1 MAFPPPPKLTEIRIP
16 KSNYPWMPF
25 LESTE
30 EKIRKMA
37 MEIATAR
44 CRGIQ
49 TIEVSLGGGQRLGAF
64 AVEAARTILALSGE
78 MPDALDKH
86 QAEAVGKI
94 LGHDPRPSDR
104 SPPPEEES

>member
-1 MAFPPPPKLTEIRIP
+1 MDVKMLATLSPTSPQ
-16 KSNYPWMPF
+16 
-25 LESTE
+25 
-30 EKIRKMA
+30 EKISAFALR
-37 MEIATAR
+37 IAEAR

-86 QAEAVGKI
+86 QAEAVAKLFG
-94 LGHDPRPSDR
+94 LDPKTSDR
-104 SPPPEEES
+104 SPPQEER